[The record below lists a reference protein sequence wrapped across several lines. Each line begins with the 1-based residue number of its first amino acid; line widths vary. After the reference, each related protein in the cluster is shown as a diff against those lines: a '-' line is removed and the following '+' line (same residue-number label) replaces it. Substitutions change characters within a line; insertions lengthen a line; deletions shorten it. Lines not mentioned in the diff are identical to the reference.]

1 MAETFLIAE
10 NGDLLIAEDS
20 VSFLITEPSTTDPEP
35 MVALS
40 KQEPDVIN
48 ANYAGYVLNFNSRGL
63 GGDTTRVDRS
73 GVLCLAGFNSVYM
86 IASAN
91 IAPSLTAPDS
101 NLDIND
107 IQLRVPFLY
116 YSGAALKA
124 GVQDF
129 DTAASGELL
138 LRSSLAANETTNPV
152 EILNN
157 RVVVPNMAGAE
168 NVGHIAG
175 PLPPFM
181 YIKLGTDM
189 LPDQGSSAAITGTIH
204 IWASK

>member
-1 MAETFLIAE
+1 MAETFLITE
-10 NGDLLIAEDS
+10 NGDFLIAENS

-48 ANYAGYVLNFNSRGL
+48 ANYAGYVLNFNSA
-63 GGDTTRVDRS
+63 GDSGATTRVDRS

-91 IAPSLTAPDS
+91 IAPSLGADS
-101 NLDIND
+101 KLDIND

>member
-10 NGDLLIAEDS
+10 NGDFLISEDG
-20 VSFLITEPSTTDPEP
+20 VSFLITEDSTLTPPS
-35 MVALS
+35 MVALT
-40 KQEPDVIN
+40 KQQPDVIN
-48 ANYAGYVLNFNSRGL
+48 ANYAGYVLNFNSRGDN
-63 GGDTTRVDRS
+63 GATTRVDRS

-91 IAPSLTAPDS
+91 IAPSLGSDS
-101 NLDIND
+101 NLDIDD

-116 YSGAALKA
+116 YSGADLKA
-124 GVQDF
+124 GIEDF
-129 DTAASGELL
+129 DTASSGELL
-138 LRSSLAANETTNPV
+138 LRTSLAANATENPV
-152 EILNN
+152 EMLNN

-181 YIKLGTDM
+181 YITLGPDI
-189 LPDQGSSAAITGTIH
+189 LPDQFAGAPITGTIH